1 VRAGGMSLALRS
13 QRKDDYIPSTMTTNN
28 ADWERG

>member
-1 VRAGGMSLALRS
+1 MRAGGMSLAVRT

-28 ADWERG
+28 AD

>member
-1 VRAGGMSLALRS
+1 VRAGGMSLAVRS

-28 ADWERG
+28 TD

>member
-1 VRAGGMSLALRS
+1 MSLAVWS

-28 ADWERG
+28 ADWERGWF